1 MLTWLDPLATRP
13 ETPMLRLWFYAR
25 FSDILGRLVP
35 SDVCASPRGLHL
47 VHFGREGP
55 PPPGSLVEP
64 RAAALATRFLLA
76 AGLVKDISRANQG
89 RNDSGCGPD

>member
-25 FSDILGRLVP
+25 CSDIPGSLVP
-35 SDVCASPRGLHL
+35 SDVCASPRSLHL
-47 VHFGREGP
+47 VRFGREG

-64 RAAALATRFLLA
+64 RAAALATHFLA